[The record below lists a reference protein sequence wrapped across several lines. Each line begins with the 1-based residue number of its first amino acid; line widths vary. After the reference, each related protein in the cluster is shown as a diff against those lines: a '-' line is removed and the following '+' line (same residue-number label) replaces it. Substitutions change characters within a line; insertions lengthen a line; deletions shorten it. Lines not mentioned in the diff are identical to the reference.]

1 MPDHFF
7 SFLIAISK
15 ETKLI
20 MAWAAP
26 SPNFLIRDGQS
37 KSLLKI
43 CTREPL
49 GHDLRRIV
57 RDVVCED
64 NSDASAVPRHH
75 LDSEIF
81 NQVLIAQGTL
91 LQPSSDHG

>member
-1 MPDHFF
+1 
-7 SFLIAISK
+7 
-15 ETKLI
+15 

-57 RDVVCED
+57 RDVVCDD
-64 NSDASAVPRHH
+64 NCDASAVPMHH

-81 NQVLIAQGTL
+81 DQVLITQRTL
-91 LQPSSDHG
+91 LQPSADYGWVAPDHFCFDLKSD

>member
-1 MPDHFF
+1 
-7 SFLIAISK
+7 
-15 ETKLI
+15 
-20 MAWAAP
+20 MARAVP
-26 SPNFLIRDGQS
+26 QPIFLIRDGQS

-43 CTREPL
+43 CTREQL

-57 RDVVCED
+57 RDVVCDE
-64 NSDASAVPRHH
+64 NSDASAVPKHH